1 MKMIIN
7 GKPADSVS
15 GITREI
21 YSPAD
26 GAILDTVPVASEE
39 DLELAFEAAR
49 EGQKKWAKVPV
60 YKRAEIL
67 MRFLELV
74 ERDKEELI
82 QTLSADNGKPI
93 TQARQEISNI
103 STAFRAFAEKAKHYY
118 GTIIPPGIEP
128 GHEQNLQLVTKEPVG
143 IVLCIIP
150 FNFPSNLFCQKV
162 APALMMGNAALVLP
176 PSGNPLTNLKMTQLL
191 VEAGVTDGAIQCVT
205 APGPLKQKAVAD
217 PRTAFVTIT
226 GSTETGLKIAETAAK
241 NLTPYAL
248 ELGGNDP
255 FIVLDDGDLDLA
267 VSEIVAGRMINSGQ
281 VCSASKRFLIHDSL
295 VEEFTEK
302 AVRLIAD
309 LKVGLPS
316 CEDTQVTCLINEDAA
331 REVEKQ
337 VNLTVSQGAEIAL
350 GGKRNGAFYQ
360 PTVLVN
366 VPSSA
371 DIARDLEVFGPV
383 VPILSFHT
391 DEEAVA
397 IANRSVFGLSSCIFT
412 ADSKRAHRMA
422 ARLEAGSV
430 IINGSTFLRSFEMPF
445 GGWKQSGVGTE
456 GVMST
461 FEEMTRTKVLAFKNL
476 L

>member
-7 GKPADSVS
+7 GKPTDSMS
-15 GITREI
+15 GMTREI
-21 YSPAD
+21 YAPAD
-26 GAILDTVPVASEE
+26 GTILDTVPVASEE

-103 STAFRAFAEKAKHYY
+103 STAFRAFVEKAKHYY

-267 VSEIVAGRMINSGQ
+267 ASEIVAGRMINSGQ

-295 VEEFTEK
+295 VEEFTALEN
-302 AVRLIAD
+302 VM
-309 LKVGLPS
+309 LPLDFS
-316 CEDTQVTCLINEDAA
+316 AKRIRRKKELA
-331 REVEKQ
+331 REALEQVEMGDCPDQTAATMSGGQKQ
-337 VNLTVSQGAEIAL
+337 
-350 GGKRNGAFYQ
+350 R
-360 PTVLVN
+360 
-366 VPSSA
+366 
-371 DIARDLEVFGPV
+371 
-383 VPILSFHT
+383 
-391 DEEAVA
+391 VA
-397 IANRSVFGLSSCIFT
+397 IARAIANSPEVLLADEPTGALDTATSEGIMNLFEKLNRMGMTILVVT
-412 ADSKRAHRMA
+412 HDPQV
-422 ARLEAGSV
+422 ARRCGRILEMKDGK
-430 IINGSTFLRSFEMPF
+430 LH
-445 GGWKQSGVGTE
+445 
-456 GVMST
+456 
-461 FEEMTRTKVLAFKNL
+461 LAFS
-476 L
+476 